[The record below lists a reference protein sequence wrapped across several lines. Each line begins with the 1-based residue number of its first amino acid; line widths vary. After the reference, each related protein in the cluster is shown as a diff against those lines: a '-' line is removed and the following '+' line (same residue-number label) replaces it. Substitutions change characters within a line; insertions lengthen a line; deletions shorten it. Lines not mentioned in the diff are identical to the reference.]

1 MQNLSI
7 FLLPIGA
14 VIACI
19 GCSATHHYVG
29 RVVDSRGRSV
39 PHAVIVADQAKPGS
53 PQERFIVTA
62 EADGR
67 GRFTL
72 DVPVELDY
80 IEASTPDLKRH
91 GELSRPPANITN
103 TIVVR

>member
-1 MQNLSI
+1 MQCLCA
-7 FLLPIGA
+7 FLLLIGA

-19 GCSATHHYVG
+19 GCSATDQYLG

-39 PHAVIVADQAKPGS
+39 PHAVIVASHAESGS
-53 PQERFIVTA
+53 PQERFIVTS
-62 EADGR
+62 EADGH
-67 GRFTL
+67 GSFTL

-80 IEASTPDLKRH
+80 IDASTPDLKRH